1 MSESIEIEKSTLKLG
16 SVYKIIVVLVA
27 CGGAWLRFEHKMD
40 EQSEKI
46 LKKIDEHILSDKFE
60 KQILESKVVELTQR
74 VRRAEEYGES
84 ILSKEFVRPSD
95 TRMEN
100 KKRKYN

>member
-40 EQSEKI
+40 EQSEKV
-46 LKKIDEHILSDKFE
+46 LKKIDEHILSAKYE
-60 KQILESKVVELTQR
+60 KQILESKIAILIQR
-74 VRRAEEYGES
+74 LERADEYGES

>member
-40 EQSEKI
+40 EQSEKV
-46 LKKIDEHILSDKFE
+46 LKKIDEHILSDKYE
-60 KQILESKVVELTQR
+60 KQILESKIAILIQR
-74 VRRAEEYGES
+74 LERAEEYGES
-84 ILSKEFVRPSD
+84 ILSREFVRPSD

>member
-40 EQSEKI
+40 EQSEKV
-46 LKKIDEHILSDKFE
+46 LKKIDEHILSDKYE
-60 KQILESKVVELTQR
+60 KQILESKIAILIQR
-74 VRRAEEYGES
+74 LERAEEYGES

>member
-40 EQSEKI
+40 EQSEKV
-46 LKKIDEHILSDKFE
+46 LKKIDEHILSDKYE
-60 KQILESKVVELTQR
+60 KQILESKIAILIQR
-74 VRRAEEYGES
+74 LERAEEYGES

-100 KKRKYN
+100 KKRKYK

>member
-1 MSESIEIEKSTLKLG
+1 MSESRDIEKSTLKLG

-27 CGGAWLRFEHKMD
+27 AGGAWLRFEHKMD
-40 EQSEKI
+40 EQSEKV
-46 LKKIDEHILSDKFE
+46 LKKIDEHILSDKYE
-60 KQILESKVVELTQR
+60 KQILESKIAILTKR
-74 VRRAEEYGES
+74 LERAEEYGES
-84 ILSKEFVRPSD
+84 ILSKEFVRPTD

>member
-27 CGGAWLRFEHKMD
+27 CGGAWLRFEHQMD
-40 EQSEKI
+40 EQSEKV
-46 LKKIDEHILSDKFE
+46 LKKIDEHILSDKYE
-60 KQILESKVVELTQR
+60 KQILESKIAILIQR
-74 VRRAEEYGES
+74 LERAEEYGES

>member
-40 EQSEKI
+40 EQSEKV
-46 LKKIDEHILSDKFE
+46 LKKIDEHILSDKYE
-60 KQILESKVVELTQR
+60 KQILESKIAILIQR
-74 VRRAEEYGES
+74 LESAEEYGES